1 MKKFACFVLLCL
13 SLCSLWGCKQNPKPT
28 EPVSPTQSPKNYY
41 EFQGVRVGSAWKD
54 ALEILGDYEDR
65 LETDAVFTDYVFSQY
80 MVVTYKQDNREVV
93 HTIRLRSDG
102 VTTEEGATVGDTKD
116 AVIEKQGETYTTD
129 QFGNMIY
136 VKKTTVLKFLIDE
149 DGFVF
154 SIEYYEN
161 SEE

>member
-1 MKKFACFVLLCL
+1 MKKFACFIFVFL
-13 SLCSLWGCKQNPKPT
+13 SLCSLGGCKTSKPI
-28 EPVSPTQSPKNYY
+28 EPVEPTQPPKNYY
-41 EFQGVRVGSAWKD
+41 EFQGVRVGSPWQD

-65 LETDAVFTDYVFSQY
+65 LETDTVFTDYVFPQY
-80 MVVTYKQDNREVV
+80 MVVTYKQDDEEFV

-102 VTTEEGATVGDTKD
+102 VTTEEGAMVGDTKD
-116 AVIEKQGETYTTD
+116 AVVEKQGADYTTD
-129 QFGNMIY
+129 EFGNIIY
-136 VKKTTVLKFLIDE
+136 VKKTTVLKFFIDE